1 MIYKPKS
8 EFIDECNREDVKS
21 KDEALQKDNIYMEN
35 MNSAI
40 RAEFFLTTV
49 GEFRLDWGRYKH
61 THIVLQLIVI
71 PIPVRLTAQDRKI
84 EGDAVQI

>member
-35 MNSAI
+35 MNSDI
-40 RAEFFLTTV
+40 RAEFFPNYV
-49 GEFRLDWGRYKH
+49 
-61 THIVLQLIVI
+61 
-71 PIPVRLTAQDRKI
+71 
-84 EGDAVQI
+84 